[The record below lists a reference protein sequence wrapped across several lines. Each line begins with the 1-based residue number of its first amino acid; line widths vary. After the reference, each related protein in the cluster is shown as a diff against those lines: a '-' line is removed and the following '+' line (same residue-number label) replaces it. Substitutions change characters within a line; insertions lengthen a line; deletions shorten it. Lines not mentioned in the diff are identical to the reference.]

1 MMPRR
6 IGLAVL
12 VVLSAW
18 MPAARAADPHRSWG
32 ALPVGN
38 GHGVAVWDVAASRPN
53 ALYEHV
59 YRFESPGVETRDL
72 LWDTYFGLRV
82 DGDAGQ
88 WLTDAVTDDVQYL
101 DGSGIVVATQTVGDF
116 TVETYLFSP
125 WALETPAVALLLRV
139 VAGPGVSAQGAAVT
153 AYSLHN
159 AHLGDGRPEPGTND
173 EEIVWDAEST
183 TFAET
188 GPGGAVVVAPLSPPL
203 RHACTPNSPFEAVPA
218 GDDLVDTDG
227 SGVVDDA
234 VSGLQWDL
242 GRLHEGESAWV
253 GFVLGFDAAGD
264 VATLR
269 SAIAQAIGGRDA
281 RTFLTVER
289 AGWEA
294 FLGPVPVDFDDEALA
309 TRLGLAVLRM
319 AQVREP
325 GRGHG
330 QIVASLPPGQW
341 NIAWVRDMAY
351 AIVGLAEA
359 GRFVESRDALDFLLD
374 AEAGAYEEEV
384 GEPYRLS
391 VTRYF
396 GDGTEESDENAD
408 GPNIELDGWGLSL
421 WAARHHVDAARDTA
435 WLDERWDDL
444 REGVAEVLARRIDDT
459 GLVQADSSI
468 WEVHWNG
475 RQKHFAYTSLAA
487 ARGLCDAA
495 ALAERVGDG
504 ASEESFREAARAL
517 GAAVATALVAPDG
530 SIGASLED
538 LEAGEGY
545 RDGAVV
551 EALGWRIVTPRT
563 DLARAILA
571 SLDDLGIPDGLGYA
585 RNDDGG
591 EYDSAE
597 WVFVDLRTAVAYQ
610 AGGPST
616 VAQRIIDWVT
626 DQAGENYGLLPEL
639 YDRETADY
647 AGAVPMAGFGGAA
660 VRLAVEVPEED
671 DSCFDP
677 IVDPLPDG
685 GLPDSGPDAGG
696 GDDDGAGCACRAAG
710 GASGAGGGG
719 ALLALA
725 VVLSWMRRRIRNR
738 TARTPGAPGSGAPR
752 FAPRRR
758 LVVVDVIVVVVGIW
772 VGLGAS
778 GCAEKK
784 KPPVDAGTEDAGGDA
799 SIDGEPVPCS
809 ATIRYRPDG
818 ATPGRVVVAGQWNG
832 FSQDLDPLVDGDGDG
847 TFERLVELLPGRY
860 AYKLVVDGT
869 WMLDPGNTV
878 TLWHEG
884 VENSRLDVADC
895 RLPRLDVESASATA
909 EGRFQAVLQYVD
921 GVNEAGAD
929 PDSLAVTIDGADVAA
944 PFASDR
950 LTVDEPSLP
959 PGKHVLRARARD
971 LDGRAAADAVVPF
984 WVEAEPFTWQDA
996 LLYFVFTDRFRD
1008 GDRARNA
1015 SIEGVQPPANYAG
1028 GDLAGVLEAIEDGTF
1043 DELGVRAL
1051 WLSPVEAG
1059 PDRSELGS
1067 DGRAYS
1073 GYHGYWPAA
1082 PRSVDPHFG
1091 DEAAL
1096 RAVVDAAHRRGI
1108 RILLDLVLNHV
1119 HTLHPYVAEH
1129 AAEGWFHGNGSC
1141 VCETCG
1147 WDTHAVDCWFT
1158 PYLPDFDYTNAD
1170 AVDAMVDDAVYWV
1183 REVGVDGFRV
1193 DAVKHVETV
1202 VVRTLVDRLRAYE
1215 HAGVDHYLV
1224 GETFTGEDGRGQ
1236 IATFVGPGQLDGQFD
1251 FPMHWPIVR
1260 TLLRREA
1267 SLRELDTAVLSNE
1280 GAYPEGTV
1288 MAPFL
1293 GNHDVPR
1300 AISHAAGQ
1308 IADAWGNGSKEQGW
1322 NDPPMAP
1329 TDASAYERLAVAFT
1343 FLFTQ
1348 PGAPLLYYGDEV
1360 GLAGA
1365 GDPDNR
1371 RMFPDEASLTTD
1383 QRALRDTVRA
1393 LGTARRDLP
1402 ALRRGARRT
1411 LWIDDGVYVWARGQG
1426 ADAVI
1431 VAINAEDGAR
1441 TVDVPLPADLG
1452 IANGTSFAD
1461 RLGGAGVT
1469 ASGASLEVAL
1479 AARRGAVWAR

>member
-1 MMPRR
+1 MPRR
-6 IGLAVL
+6 LVWLPILAA
-12 VVLSAW
+12 LSASP
-18 MPAARAADPHRSWG
+18 MEVRAADPHRSWG

-38 GHGVAVWDVAASRPN
+38 GWGVAVFDVETRRPN
-53 ALYEHV
+53 ALHEHV
-59 YRFESPGVETRDL
+59 YRFASPGVETRDV

-82 DGDAGQ
+82 DGGPGQ
-88 WLTDAVTDDVQYL
+88 WLSEVPLDDVRYL
-101 DGSGIVVATQTVGDF
+101 DGSGIVVVTQTVGVLS
-116 TVETYLFSP
+116 VETYLFAP
-125 WALETPAVALLLRV
+125 WGLAAPSLALLMRV
-139 VAGPGVSAQGAAVT
+139 VGAPGISAQGAEVT
-153 AYSLHN
+153 AYGLHN
-159 AHLGDGRPEPGTND
+159 VHLGDGRPDPGTND
-173 EEIVWDAEST
+173 EQIVWDEAST
-183 TFAET
+183 SFAET
-188 GPGGAVVVAPLSPPL
+188 GPAGGAVVLPLSAPA
-203 RHACTPNSPFEAVPA
+203 RHACTPNDPFAA
-218 GDDLVDTDG
+218 GTAGEDLVDTAG
-227 SGVVDDA
+227 SGVVNDA
-234 VSGLQWDL
+234 VSALQWDL
-242 GRLHEGESAWV
+242 GRLREGDSAWV
-253 GFVLGFDAAGD
+253 GFVMGFDPDGD
-264 VATLR
+264 VADLR
-269 SAIAQAIGGRDA
+269 ARIAAAIGGRDA
-281 RTFLTVER
+281 RTLLTVER

-294 FLGPVPVDFDDEALA
+294 FLGPVPADFDDEALA

-359 GRFVESRDALDFLLD
+359 GRAVEARDALTFLLD
-374 AEAGAYEEEV
+374 AEAGAYEDEV

-408 GPNIELDGWGLSL
+408 GPNIELDGFGLYL
-421 WAARHHVDAARDTA
+421 WAARHHVDAADDTA
-435 WLDERWDDL
+435 WLDERWEDV
-444 REGVAEVLARRIDDT
+444 REGIAEVLARRIDDT

-495 ALAERVGDG
+495 ALAARVGDG
-504 ASEESFREAARAL
+504 ASEESFRETARAL
-517 GAAVATALVAPDG
+517 GAAIAAALVGPDG
-530 SIGASLED
+530 SLGASLED
-538 LEAGEGY
+538 VEAGEGY
-545 RDGAVV
+545 RDAAVI
-551 EALGWRIVTPRT
+551 EALGWRIVTPGS
-563 DLARAILA
+563 DLARAT
-571 SLDDLGIPDGLGYA
+571 LDGLNDLEIPDGVGYF

-591 EYDSAE
+591 EYDEAE
-597 WVFVDLRTAVAYQ
+597 WIFVDLRAAVAFESR
-610 AGGPST
+610 GLTPS
-616 VAQRIIDWVT
+616 AQRLVEWVT

-639 YDRETADY
+639 YDRQTADY

-660 VRLAVEVPEED
+660 VRLAVAGIEED

-677 IVDPLPDG
+677 IVDPEPDG
-685 GLPDSGPDAGG
+685 GVGDAGSDAGPG
-696 GDDDGAGCACRAAG
+696 GDEPAGCACRAG
-710 GASGAGGGG
+710 HGAPGRRGAGAWPLLALLAVLAALGRGRRRESAAAG
-719 ALLALA
+719 VGLLLALA
-725 VVLSWMRRRIRNR
+725 L
-738 TARTPGAPGSGAPR
+738 P
-752 FAPRRR
+752 
-758 LVVVDVIVVVVGIW
+758 
-772 VGLGAS
+772 
-778 GCAEKK
+778 GCAEEK
-784 KPPVDAGTEDAGGDA
+784 KPVADAAPEDAGTDAP
-799 SIDGEPVPCS
+799 IDDEPVPCEV
-809 ATIRYRPDG
+809 TIRYRPEG

-832 FSQDLDPLVDGDGDG
+832 WSQDLDPLSDGDGDG

-869 WMLDPGNTV
+869 WTLDPGNWV
-878 TLWHEG
+878 TMFHEG
-884 VENSRLDVADC
+884 TENSRLDVADC
-895 RLPRLDVESASATA
+895 RLPRLEVESATASA
-909 EGRFQAVLQYVD
+909 EGRLQAVLRYVD
-921 GVNEAGAD
+921 GVRGAGID
-929 PDSLAVTIDGADVAA
+929 EGSVELSIDGAPIEA
-944 PFASDR
+944 PLASDR
-950 LTVDEPSLP
+950 LTIDEAGRA
-959 PGKHVLRARARD
+959 PGKYVLRARVSDR
-971 LDGRAAADAVVPF
+971 DGRAAAEVVVPF
-984 WVEAEPFTWQDA
+984 WIEPEPFTWQDA

-1008 GDRARNA
+1008 GDPARNA
-1015 SIEGVQPPANYAG
+1015 AVEGVEPPANYAG
-1028 GDLAGVLEAIEDGTF
+1028 GDLAGVLDAIEDGTF
-1043 DELGVRAL
+1043 EALGVSAL

-1096 RAVVDAAHRRGI
+1096 RAVVEAAHRRGI
-1108 RILLDLVLNHV
+1108 RVLLDLVLNHV

-1129 AAEGWFHGNGSC
+1129 AAEGWFNGNGSC

-1147 WDTHAVDCWFT
+1147 WDTHAIDCWFT
-1158 PYLPDFDYTNAD
+1158 PYLPDFDYTNTD

-1193 DAVKHVETV
+1193 DAVKHVQTV
-1202 VVRTLVDRLRAYE
+1202 VVRTLADRLRAYE

-1236 IATFVGPGQLDGQFD
+1236 IAAFIGPGLLDGQFD
-1251 FPMHWPIVR
+1251 FPLHWPIVR

-1267 SLRELDTAVLSNE
+1267 PLGELDAAVLAND
-1280 GAYPEGTV
+1280 GAYPAGTV

-1322 NDPPMAP
+1322 TDPPVTPA
-1329 TDASAYERLAVAFT
+1329 DARAYERLAVAFT

-1371 RMFPDEASLTTD
+1371 RSMPAEESLTAA
-1383 QRALRDTVRA
+1383 QRALRDEVRA

-1402 ALRRGARRT
+1402 GLRRGPRRT
-1411 LWIDDGVYVWARGQG
+1411 LWVDDGVYVWARGQG
-1426 ADAVI
+1426 AEAVVI
-1431 VAINAEDGAR
+1431 AINAEDVER

-1452 IANGTSFAD
+1452 IANGTSFDD
-1461 RLGGAGVT
+1461 RLGGAGVSAT
-1469 ASGASLEVAL
+1469 GGALHVTLS
-1479 AARRGAVWAR
+1479 ARSGAVWAR